1 MRIQVTS
8 SRTLR
13 VLCCLSGSSPTWTT
27 SIWRSRRSAGT
38 ANTATCSLLDTD
50 HVSIYLIVHF
60 SCNNNSSLDNFYR
73 QSEPGY
79 ACIFSLKNPSH
90 PEFTCLA
97 SCGVMCV
104 DMNPQHPHMVV
115 TGLHDGNVAVY
126 NLQLNT
132 SAPVYQSSPRNGKH
146 RDVVWQVVA

>member
-1 MRIQVTS
+1 M
-8 SRTLR
+8 
-13 VLCCLSGSSPTWTT
+13 
-27 SIWRSRRSAGT
+27 
-38 ANTATCSLLDTD
+38 D
-50 HVSIYLIVHF
+50 HVNKLFSFFPCFFLIFIVSIE
-60 SCNNNSSLDNFYR
+60 DNFYL

-90 PEFTCLA
+90 PEFTCSA

-104 DMNPQHPHMVV
+104 DISPQHPHMVV

-126 NLQLNT
+126 NLQLKS

-146 RDVVWQVVA
+146 RDVVWQVVGR